1 MTWGRS
7 KLNTVFPL
15 CPPEAKEPFCSDSP
29 NKFGNSND
37 DESLLRLVAILNDLQ
52 EQNSLFLDL
61 HFISLENDPRFVPYI
76 RLIEPIVDEVLK
88 LTAACC
94 DVQTKNLIASLHVA
108 KKCDGQMD
116 LVKSYL
122 QYLHLFGNIGNIETL
137 VYCCGLKGTS
147 ELRHQIKVLSLE
159 VADNTRCETI
169 ALINY
174 IHHE

>member
-37 DESLLRLVAILNDLQ
+37 DESLFRLVAILNDLQ
-52 EQNSLFLDL
+52 KQNSLFLEL
-61 HFISLENDPRFVPYI
+61 HFNSLENDPRSVPYI
-76 RLIEPIVDEVLK
+76 RLIEPIVDKVLK

-94 DVQTKNLIASLHVA
+94 DAQTKNLIASLHVA

-122 QYLHLFGNIGNIETL
+122 QFTFIWKHWQH
-137 VYCCGLKGTS
+137 
-147 ELRHQIKVLSLE
+147 R
-159 VADNTRCETI
+159 NTRLLLWPERNFRTTSPDKSFI
-169 ALINY
+169 SRSGWQHLMWHHRHRIN
-174 IHHE
+174 